1 MSFKRIV
8 ADLLIIFL
16 ILCCPAFAQMKRLYK
31 FKGVQI
37 PFNMKHEDLIIQKD
51 TYNFEFLR
59 HPTQPIFY
67 LKIKKGGKTLCQL
80 QGKKLKYESYGWEKM
95 RAPDIPK
102 KPRMRM
108 KKNLEKKVLYIIF
121 ETGKNTRIYPLIKV
135 RFQLE
140 YEE

>member
-16 ILCCPAFAQMKRLYK
+16 ILCCPAFAQMKSLYK

-37 PFNMKHEDLIIQKD
+37 PFNLKHKDLIIQKD
-51 TYNFEFLR
+51 TYDFEFLR

-67 LKIKKGGKTLCQL
+67 LKIKKGRKTLCQL
-80 QGKKLKYESYGWEKM
+80 QGERLEYEGAEWEYMKD
-95 RAPDIPK
+95 PDIPK
-102 KPRMRM
+102 NPRMRM
-108 KKNLEKKVLYIIF
+108 KKNLEKKVVYIIF
-121 ETGKNTRIYPLIKV
+121 ETGKNTEIYPLIKT
-135 RFQLE
+135 RFKLE